1 MKTIIIA
8 LSGKK
13 SAGKN
18 TLSSF
23 IRDYFAK
30 KWYKGDRSIP
40 FCKEFAFA
48 DLLKEFCI
56 ETLGLSYSQCYGTDE
71 EKNTP
76 TIYPYLI
83 NKWPRSLAEQVIK
96 EGKVPAQHLDGF
108 MTGREV
114 MQNFGTE
121 CIRHWFGNVWAQA
134 TLRRIQKCSP
144 ALAIINDCRFSNEVE
159 SILNYPNGHIIRLT
173 RSPYNDNHASEISL
187 DSFDFN
193 QNKCYILNNA
203 KLLKKEQ
210 EEAITPILDQIFQ
223 TELKSE

>member
-23 IRDYFAK
+23 ICDYFAK
-30 KWYKGDRSIP
+30 KWYKGNRSIP

-56 ETLGLSYSQCYGTDE
+56 DVLGLTRNQCYGTDE

-76 TIYPYLI
+76 TIY
-83 NKWPRSLAEQVIK
+83 KWENAPSIHKRNLPPVGTEMFFS
-96 EGKVPAQHLDGF
+96 GF
-108 MTGREV
+108 MTGRDV
-114 MQNFGTE
+114 MQIFGTE
-121 CIRHWFGNVWAQA
+121 CIRTWFGNVWAEA
-134 TLRRIQKCSP
+134 ALRRIQKCSP
-144 ALAIINDCRFSNEVE
+144 ALALLTDVRFPSECE

-173 RSPYNDNHASEISL
+173 RSPFNDNHASEISL

-193 QNKCYILNNA
+193 QNKCYILDNS
-203 KLLKKEQ
+203 KLSKEEQ
-210 EEAITPILDQIFQ
+210 EEVIIPILDQIFQ
-223 TELKSE
+223 TEFSK